1 MKLGF
6 LLPRLQGTAALQ
18 IRNEHW
24 SLDQGLEG
32 VRSLGAVLDEGSF
45 ALAVT
50 THASNVGPLL
60 VRRLQGTAA
69 LQVRNEHWSLDQ
81 DLEGVRSLGAVLD
94 DGSFVL
100 P

>member
-1 MKLGF
+1 
-6 LLPRLQGTAALQ
+6 
-18 IRNEHW
+18 
-24 SLDQGLEG
+24 
-32 VRSLGAVLDEGSF
+32 VLDDGSF

-81 DLEGVRSLGAVLD
+81 DLEGYANSVAILRTADSFLGI
-94 DGSFVL
+94 
-100 P
+100 